1 MTEPKDQSGR
11 DRIRAARPETLF
23 VEAGAGTGKTTEL
36 VKRVIALV
44 SRGDATM
51 DSLAIITF
59 TRDAASELR
68 ERVRSGLED
77 SLRKNTTEGVRRANI
92 ESALDEIDYAAIQ
105 TIDSFAI
112 SLLRERPLEVGLPP
126 EITLMDEMDS
136 VLDFEE
142 HWNIWLQ
149 TALDS
154 KAEFA
159 DLIDSAMTLGMSK
172 PVSTLR
178 EISKVFHANYDLLD
192 EAILDDPDTSGTSAV
207 DAVLSAKARIKK
219 LLTYCK
225 NLDDRLIP
233 HVDDFLAF
241 AQRLQDAEPDAVVF
255 EWMSAPSGTDKYG
268 FGAAGNWR
276 LAPDGESAHLKLRT
290 ELINVREVVIEHRG
304 RLRSEVLGK
313 LAMEAANF
321 ALGYSVSRRGEGR
334 AGFHDSVLWASELL
348 NTPDGSQHFRDRYHN
363 VIVDEFQDTN
373 RTQIKLVRRLA
384 EGLDNGSADSGR
396 LFVVG
401 DPKQSIY
408 GWRHADL
415 RGVMKVREE
424 YKKGLVKL
432 TENFRSHDGIVEWVN
447 QIFEQWIGPD
457 ETENQ
462 ASYINLESST
472 PAPGPDWGVSWVGR
486 PEADLNADDVRAM
499 EFDQIAEICTEIS
512 AGDWSVRDK
521 SGNPTVARLRDIVI
535 LMRATT
541 SVDSLGK
548 ALEDAS
554 IPYTLSGKSLAYS
567 TQEVRD
573 LVAALRSIDNPSDE
587 VALTATLRSASYG
600 CSDVELWEWVTGG
613 GRLDYLS
620 PGEGYGSVAD
630 ALESLRE
637 FHSLRNKISTAELIE
652 RFVRERRLRELALS
666 DHRTRERW
674 GRIEML
680 LEDAH
685 SLTAANRPTL
695 SQYLVWVQERIENR
709 VQVVENTAANIE
721 DDVVRIMTVHGSKGL
736 EFPIVILAGIGSA
749 PPDSN
754 NVLFG
759 HDGPPESRIGLRFGA
774 EKPNRMDSQR
784 FESRGYK
791 DLAETSGNREELESA
806 RLMYVA
812 CTRAKDHLV
821 VSLYRTSKVE
831 FTIAERFEQYA
842 HSSDAQWHELTPRSS
857 GDLHP
862 PDEKEDD
869 APEAVHDGPLGRS
882 EWIRQRASVIE
893 HATRSLIVSASTLH
907 GSANSIGGDKTVDE
921 QMESDPWRRGRAAS
935 SIGRAVHAVLQ
946 DADLTD
952 PSTPELDVLAAKH
965 SRAHDVA
972 GYEEEILRLAHATLE
987 TPVMRRAAEAL
998 AKGRAWRESYVSAPI
1013 GDSGLILE
1021 GYVDLMFEDD
1031 EGALV
1036 IVDYKTDRTTD
1047 DTEAYELQLGAY
1059 VAAVRK
1065 ATGLA
1070 VSEAV
1075 LVFSRQASEALKNS
1089 SNLENAQHSVSDLDQ
1104 AADLAVKRAEER
1116 ASAE

>member
-1 MTEPKDQSGR
+1 MQ
-11 DRIRAARPETLF
+11 
-23 VEAGAGTGKTTEL
+23 
-36 VKRVIALV
+36 
-44 SRGDATM
+44 
-51 DSLAIITF
+51 
-59 TRDAASELR
+59 
-68 ERVRSGLED
+68 
-77 SLRKNTTEGVRRANI
+77 
-92 ESALDEIDYAAIQ
+92 
-105 TIDSFAI
+105 
-112 SLLRERPLEVGLPP
+112 
-126 EITLMDEMDS
+126 
-136 VLDFEE
+136 
-142 HWNIWLQ
+142 
-149 TALDS
+149 
-154 KAEFA
+154 
-159 DLIDSAMTLGMSK
+159 
-172 PVSTLR
+172 
-178 EISKVFHANYDLLD
+178 
-192 EAILDDPDTSGTSAV
+192 
-207 DAVLSAKARIKK
+207 
-219 LLTYCK
+219 
-225 NLDDRLIP
+225 
-233 HVDDFLAF
+233 
-241 AQRLQDAEPDAVVF
+241 
-255 EWMSAPSGTDKYG
+255 
-268 FGAAGNWR
+268 
-276 LAPDGESAHLKLRT
+276 
-290 ELINVREVVIEHRG
+290 
-304 RLRSEVLGK
+304 
-313 LAMEAANF
+313 
-321 ALGYSVSRRGEGR
+321 
-334 AGFHDSVLWASELL
+334 
-348 NTPDGSQHFRDRYHN
+348 
-363 VIVDEFQDTN
+363 
-373 RTQIKLVRRLA
+373 
-384 EGLDNGSADSGR
+384 
-396 LFVVG
+396 
-401 DPKQSIY
+401 
-408 GWRHADL
+408 
-415 RGVMKVREE
+415 VREE

-457 ETENQ
+457 ETEDQ

-472 PAPGPDWGVSWVGR
+472 PAPGSDWGVSWVGR
-486 PEADLNADDVRAM
+486 LEEDSSAPDVYAM
-499 EFDQIAEICTEIS
+499 EANHIAEICAEIS
-512 AGDWSVRDK
+512 AGGWSVRDA
-521 SGNPTVARLRDIVI
+521 SGNPRVARLEDTAI
-535 LMRATT
+535 LMRARTGQ
-541 SVDSLGK
+541 DSLEK

-573 LVAALRSIDNPSDE
+573 LVAALSAIDNPSDE
-587 VALTATLRSASYG
+587 VALAATLRSASYG

-613 GRLDYLS
+613 GRLDYMR
-620 PGEGYGSVAD
+620 PEEGLGPVAD

-637 FHSLRNKISTAELIE
+637 FHSLRNKISTANLIE

-680 LEDAH
+680 IEDAY

-695 SQYLVWVQERIENR
+695 SQYLVWVQERIEN
-709 VQVVENTAANIE
+709 QVEVVDTTAANIE

-736 EFPIVILAGIGSA
+736 EFPIVILTGIASA
-749 PPDSN
+749 PKSKS
-754 NVLFG
+754 VLFS
-759 HDGPPESRIGLRFGA
+759 HDGPRESRIGLKFG
-774 EKPNRMDSQR
+774 S
-784 FESRGYK
+784 FESRGYDDVGDASEK
-791 DLAETSGNREELESA
+791 SGELETA

-821 VSLYRTSKVE
+821 VSLYRHSKSKSGNL
-831 FTIAERFEQYA
+831 IAERFEQYA
-842 HSSDAQWHELTPRSS
+842 HSSDAQWHELTPNSS
-857 GDLHP
+857 GDLNL

-893 HATRSLIVSASTLH
+893 HATRSLIVSASSLH
-907 GSANSIGGDKTVDE
+907 GSADSIGDNKTVDE

-946 DADLTD
+946 DVDLTN

-972 GYEEEILRLAHATLE
+972 SFEDEILRLAQATLE

-1089 SNLENAQHSVSDLDQ
+1089 SNLEDAQHSVSDLDQ